1 MEIIEMAQALGEA
14 IKADERTERFQKAK
28 MAYDADEKLV
38 AAVKEYNVQKM
49 ALNEQLKSEPRDEAV
64 TDAIQRRVEE
74 LCDKIC
80 SSPVMIEYNKAE
92 KELNDFISLVNM
104 AISCAISGEDMGC
117 TEEKCKTCSGHCHH

>member
-14 IKADERTERFQKAK
+14 IKADQRTARFQKAK
-28 MAYDADEKLV
+28 QAYDADQKLV
-38 AAVKEYNVQKM
+38 DAVKEYNVQKM
-49 ALNEQLKSEPRDEAV
+49 ALNEHLKTESRDEAV
-64 TDAIQRRVEE
+64 TDAIQRRIEE
-74 LCDKIC
+74 IC
-80 SSPVMIEYNKAE
+80 EEICASPVMIEYNQAE